1 MPTPPPSPAPAA
13 PERPA
18 RTLFSALTPG
28 GERNLADTLR
38 DERTGGLLLLAGA
51 VAALLWA
58 NVAPDS
64 YAAVSGTVVGPAAL
78 HLDLDLAHWAS
89 DFLLAI
95 FFFVVGLE
103 LKREI
108 VVGELRHL
116 ATAALPAA
124 AAIGGMVVPAGIY
137 LLLNTTM
144 AGGAPQGW
152 AVPTATDI
160 AFAVG
165 VLAIVGRG
173 VPVALRAFLLT
184 LAVVDDLLAIAII
197 AIGYTDTVTIGL
209 MLGSFVCIAV
219 FGLALRRGVRSPF
232 LLVPLALASWA
243 LLHASGVH
251 ATIAG
256 VLLGFAV
263 PALPG
268 SAVPGSASVDDA
280 DHSLAER
287 YEHLWRPVSAG
298 FAVPVFAL
306 FAAGVTVQVATI
318 GATFTEPVGLGVILG
333 LVLGK
338 PLGITLATF
347 LVARFTRARLAPGL
361 GWWDVIGV
369 GMLAGIGFTVSLLVG
384 SLAFG
389 TGTVLDDHVVV
400 GVLAASLL
408 AALGGG
414 AVLAWRGRLHAAR
427 AGGTTE
433 PDATDRAERSAVD
446 PQSPPVVQDTAVPAP
461 GGTASDHQPDH
472 EPGATG

>member
-1 MPTPPPSPAPAA
+1 MPAPPPAT

-18 RTLFSALTPG
+18 RHLFAALSPG
-28 GERNLADTLR
+28 GLRNVTDTLR

-58 NVAPDS
+58 NLAPDA
-64 YAAVSGTVVGPAAL
+64 YRAVSGTVVGPAAL
-78 HLDLDLAHWAS
+78 HLDLDLAHWAA

-103 LKREI
+103 LKREL
-108 VVGELRHL
+108 VVGELRHV

-124 AAIGGMVVPAGIY
+124 AAVGGMAVPAGVY
-137 LLLNTTM
+137 LAVNGLM
-144 AGGAPQGW
+144 PGGAPQGW

-165 VLAIVGRG
+165 VLALVGRG

-184 LAVVDDLLAIAII
+184 LAVVDDLLAIVII
-197 AIGYTDTVTIGL
+197 AVGYTDAVAVGL
-209 MLGSFVCIAV
+209 LAGSLACVAAFA
-219 FGLALRRGVRSPF
+219 LALRRGVRSPL
-232 LLVPLALASWA
+232 LLVPLALAAWA

-263 PALPG
+263 PAAPG
-268 SAVPGSASVDDA
+268 SATAGSAATGAAATDDA

-306 FAAGVTVQVATI
+306 FAAGVTVEPATI
-318 GATFTEPVGLGVILG
+318 GATFAEPVGLGVVLG

-338 PLGITLATF
+338 PLGIVLATC

-361 GWWDVIGV
+361 GWWDVTGV
-369 GMLAGIGFTVSLLVG
+369 GLLAGIGFTVSLLVG

-389 TGTVLDDHVVV
+389 AGSELDDHVVV
-400 GVLAASLL
+400 AVLAASLL

-414 AVLAWRGRLHAAR
+414 AVLAWRGRWHAAHADR
-427 AGGTTE
+427 SG
-433 PDATDRAERSAVD
+433 PDAQDRAAERADGPGTPPAVR
-446 PQSPPVVQDTAVPAP
+446 DTAAPAP
-461 GGTASDHQPDH
+461 TASAEGPARG
-472 EPGATG
+472 PNR

>member
-1 MPTPPPSPAPAA
+1 MPTPPPVT

-18 RTLFSALTPG
+18 RTLFSAIGPG
-28 GERNLADTLR
+28 SERNLADTLR

-51 VAALLWA
+51 VVALLWA
-58 NVAPDS
+58 NLAPDS
-64 YAAVSGTVVGPAAL
+64 YRGVSETVVGPAAL
-78 HLDLDLAHWAS
+78 HLDLDIAHWAA
-89 DFLLAI
+89 DGLLAI

-108 VVGELRHL
+108 VVGELRHV

-124 AAIGGMVVPAGIY
+124 AAVGGMVVPAAIY
-137 LLLNTTM
+137 LAVNAAM
-144 AGGAPQGW
+144 PGGAPQGW

-184 LAVVDDLLAIAII
+184 LAVVDDLLAIVII
-197 AIGYTDTVTIGL
+197 AVGYTDTVTIGL
-209 MLGSFVCIAV
+209 VAGSFACVAAFAV
-219 FGLALRRGVRSPF
+219 LLRRGVRTPF
-232 LLVPLALASWA
+232 LLVPLALAAWA

-268 SAVPGSASVDDA
+268 SARPGAAGAASTSGDD

-306 FAAGVTVQVATI
+306 FAAGVTVEVATI
-318 GATFTEPVGLGVILG
+318 GATLTEPVGLGVILG

-347 LVARFTRARLAPGL
+347 LVARFTRAHLAPGL

-369 GMLAGIGFTVSLLVG
+369 GLLAGIGFTVSLLVG

-400 GVLAASLL
+400 GVLVASLL
-408 AALGGG
+408 AAVIGG
-414 AVLAWRGRLHAAR
+414 AVLSWRGRVHVRR
-427 AGGTTE
+427 ADGSPE
-433 PDATDRAERSAVD
+433 PDAVDRAAAPGSTH
-446 PQSPPVVQDTAVPAP
+446 VVRDTAVPAP
-461 GGTASDHQPDH
+461 GEAQEDR
-472 EPGATG
+472 EPGASR

>member
-1 MPTPPPSPAPAA
+1 MPTDSSAAPA
-13 PERPA
+13 RPA
-18 RTLFSALTPG
+18 RTLFSRLTPG
-28 GERNLADTLR
+28 GERNFADTLR
-38 DERTGGLLLLAGA
+38 DERTGGLLLLVGA
-51 VAALLWA
+51 LAALLWA
-58 NVAPDS
+58 NLAPES
-64 YAAVSGTVVGPAAL
+64 YRAVSGTVVGPAAL
-78 HLDLDLAHWAS
+78 HLDLDLAHWAA
-89 DFLLAI
+89 DGLLAI

-108 VVGELRHL
+108 TVGELRHV

-124 AAIGGMVVPAGIY
+124 AAVGGMAVPAAIY
-137 LLLNTTM
+137 LAVNTAM
-144 AGGAPQGW
+144 PGGAPHGW

-173 VPVALRAFLLT
+173 LPVALRAFLLT
-184 LAVVDDLLAIAII
+184 LAVVDDLLAIVII
-197 AIGYTDTVTIGL
+197 AVGYTDSVTLGL
-209 MLGSFVCIAV
+209 MLASFASVVLFA
-219 FGLALRRGVRSPF
+219 LALRRGIRTPF
-232 LLVPLALASWA
+232 LLVPLALAAWA

-263 PALPG
+263 PATPG
-268 SAVPGSASVDDA
+268 SAAPRSRTPRPVPDEHA

-306 FAAGVTVQVATI
+306 FAAGVTVEVATI
-318 GATFTEPVGLGVILG
+318 GATFTEPVGLGVVLG

-369 GMLAGIGFTVSLLVG
+369 GLLAGIGFTVSLLVG

-400 GVLAASLL
+400 GVLAASLI

-414 AVLAWRGRLHAAR
+414 AVLSWRGRVHAAR
-427 AGGTTE
+427 
-433 PDATDRAERSAVD
+433 
-446 PQSPPVVQDTAVPAP
+446 P
-461 GGTASDHQPDH
+461 GGS
-472 EPGATG
+472 

>member
-1 MPTPPPSPAPAA
+1 MPTPPAEP
-13 PERPA
+13 
-18 RTLFSALTPG
+18 RTLFSTLTPG
-28 GERNLADTLR
+28 SERNLADTLR

-51 VAALLWA
+51 VVALLWA
-58 NVAPDS
+58 NLAPDS
-64 YAAVSGTVVGPAAL
+64 YEAVSGTVVGPAAL
-78 HLDLDLAHWAS
+78 HLDLDLAHWAA
-89 DFLLAI
+89 DGLLAI

-103 LKREI
+103 LKREM
-108 VVGELRHL
+108 VVGELRHV

-124 AAIGGMVVPAGIY
+124 AAVGGMVVPAGIY
-137 LLLNTTM
+137 LLVNTTM
-144 AGGAPQGW
+144 ANGHPAGW

-184 LAVVDDLLAIAII
+184 LAVVDDLLAIVII
-197 AIGYTDTVTIGL
+197 AVGYTDTVAIGL
-209 MLGSFVCIAV
+209 MLASFGCVAV
-219 FGLALRRGVRSPF
+219 FAVALRRGIRTPF
-232 LLVPLALASWA
+232 LLVPLALAAWA

-263 PALPG
+263 PAAVG
-268 SAVPGSASVDDA
+268 TAGRAAAGASAPADDHG
-280 DHSLAER
+280 DESLAER

-306 FAAGVTVQVATI
+306 FAAGVTVEAATF
-318 GATFTEPVGLGVILG
+318 GATFTEPVGLGVVLG

-338 PLGITLATF
+338 PLGIVGATW
-347 LVARFTRARLAPGL
+347 LVSRFTRARLAPGL
-361 GWWDVIGV
+361 GWWDVAGV
-369 GMLAGIGFTVSLLVG
+369 GLLAGIGFTVSLLVG

-408 AALGGG
+408 AALCGG
-414 AVLAWRGRLHAAR
+414 AVLAWRGRVHTARAAHAAR
-427 AGGTTE
+427 
-433 PDATDRAERSAVD
+433 PDAADRAATAATT
-446 PQSPPVVQDTAVPAP
+446 PQSPPVAYDTAVPAP
-461 GGTASDHQPDH
+461 DAAVPDAAEGGH
-472 EPGATG
+472 EPGATR

>member
-1 MPTPPPSPAPAA
+1 MPTSPTT

-18 RTLFSALTPG
+18 RTLFAALTPG
-28 GERNLADTLR
+28 SERNLADTLR
-38 DERTGGLLLLAGA
+38 DERVGGLLLLAGA
-51 VAALLWA
+51 VVALLWA
-58 NVAPDS
+58 NLAPTS
-64 YAAVSGTVVGPAAL
+64 YQDVSGTVLGPAAL
-78 HLDLDLAHWAS
+78 HLDLDVAHWAA
-89 DFLLAI
+89 DGLLAI

-103 LKREI
+103 LKREM
-108 VVGELRHL
+108 VVGELRHV

-124 AAIGGMVVPAGIY
+124 AAVGGMVVPAGIY
-137 LLLNTTM
+137 LAVNGVM
-144 AGGAPQGW
+144 PGGAPQGW

-184 LAVVDDLLAIAII
+184 LAVVDDLLAIVII
-197 AIGYTDTVTIGL
+197 AVGYTETVTLGL
-209 MLGSFVCIAV
+209 MLGSFACVAA
-219 FGLALRRGVRSPF
+219 FALALRAGLRSPF
-232 LLVPLALASWA
+232 LLVPLALAAWA

-263 PALPG
+263 PAAPG
-268 SAVPGSASVDDA
+268 SATRGGVASDEHA

-306 FAAGVTVQVATI
+306 FAAGVTIDPATI
-318 GATFTEPVGLGVILG
+318 GATFTEPVGLGVVLG

-338 PLGITLATF
+338 PLGITLATW
-347 LVARFTRARLAPGL
+347 LVSRFTRARLAPGL

-369 GMLAGIGFTVSLLVG
+369 GLLAGIGFTVSLLVG

-389 TGTVLDDHVVV
+389 TGSVLDDHVVV
-400 GVLAASLL
+400 GVLTASLL

-414 AVLAWRGRLHAAR
+414 AVLAWRGRVHAAR
-427 AGGTTE
+427 AGDVDA
-433 PDATDRAERSAVD
+433 PDAADRAAQAATDVPPPAVVDDSA
-446 PQSPPVVQDTAVPAP
+446 APAP
-461 GGTASDHQPDH
+461 AERAEGGH
-472 EPGATG
+472 EPGATR